1 MAIKIG
7 INGFGRIGRNVFR
20 IMTESGDDFEI
31 LHVNDLID
39 TKLMAHLLKY
49 DSVNGKFSGTV
60 TADENGLVVNGKS
73 IPVTAEKDPGNL
85 PWKEKDI
92 DIVLEST
99 GVFRSRDGIQ
109 KHLEAG
115 AKKVLLSVPSK
126 SPDDVDATIVCGVND
141 DTLSGDAKVVSNAS
155 CTTNSLAPMVKVL
168 NDSFGVV
175 NGLMTTIHSYTSDQ
189 RIVDLPHKD
198 LRRARAA
205 AANIIPTTTGAAKAI
220 GLVIPELAG
229 KLHGCALR
237 VPTLCGSITDLVC
250 TLKKSASVEEI
261 NAAFKEASQGA
272 MGYQLAY
279 TEDPIVLSDI
289 IGDSH
294 GSIIDGGST
303 MTIGDN
309 MVKTLSWYDNEWG
322 YSCRCVDLFK
332 LMAQNL

>member
-20 IMTESGDDFEI
+20 IMCENDNDFELVGI
-31 LHVNDLID
+31 NDLID
-39 TKLMAHLLKY
+39 IKLMAHLLKY
-49 DSVNGKFSGTV
+49 DSVNGKFKGTV
-60 TADENGLVVNGKS
+60 DADDNGIVVNGKN
-73 IPVTAEKDPGNL
+73 IPVTSEKDPANL
-85 PWKEKDI
+85 PWKEKDV

-109 KHLEAG
+109 KHLDAG

-141 DTLSGDAKVVSNAS
+141 DTLSSDAKIVSNAS

-168 NDSFGVV
+168 NDNFGVV

-189 RIVDLPHKD
+189 SIVDLPHKD

-229 KLHGCALR
+229 KLHGGALR

-250 TLKKSASVEEI
+250 KLKNPASVEEV
-261 NAAFKEASQGA
+261 NAAFKEASQGE

-279 TEDPIVLSDI
+279 TDDPIVLSDI
-289 IGDSH
+289 VGDSH
-294 GSIIDGGST
+294 GSIIDGGAT
-303 MTIGDN
+303 MAIGDD
-309 MVKTLSWYDNEWG
+309 MIKTLSWYDNEWG
-322 YSCRCVDLFK
+322 YSCRCIDLFK
-332 LMAQNL
+332 MMAK

>member
-20 IMTESGDDFEI
+20 IMCENGDDFELVGI
-31 LHVNDLID
+31 NDLID
-39 TKLMAHLLKY
+39 IKLMAHLLKY
-49 DSVNGKFSGTV
+49 DSVNGKFKGTV
-60 TADENGLVVNGKS
+60 GSDDNGLIVNGKN
-73 IPVTAEKDPGNL
+73 IPVTSEKDPANL
-85 PWKEKDI
+85 PWKEKDV

-109 KHLEAG
+109 KHLDAG

-141 DTLSGDAKVVSNAS
+141 DTLSNDAKIVSNAS

-168 NDSFGVV
+168 NDAFGVV

-189 RIVDLPHKD
+189 SIVDLPHKD
-198 LRRARAA
+198 FRRARAA

-250 TLKKSASVEEI
+250 KLKKPASVEEV
-261 NAAFKEASQGA
+261 NAAFKEASQGE

-289 IGDSH
+289 VGDSH
-294 GSIIDGGST
+294 GSIIDGGAT
-303 MTIGDN
+303 MGIGDD
-309 MVKTLSWYDNEWG
+309 MVKTLSWYDNEWA
-322 YSCRCVDLFK
+322 YSCRCVDLFRM
-332 LMAQNL
+332 MAQ